1 MTENKDL
8 NNVSAAVIDALRAG
22 RNTNRAAY
30 KAARSEA
37 FRAGYDKFLKEA
49 LDSSNKHEAKK
60 QRATALSIRRSNKF
74 ASEANFANAVFD
86 APVSFRNVKFASEA
100 NFANAVFNAPVSF
113 RNVKFA
119 SEANFANAVFNAPV
133 SFQDAEFI
141 SKAEFT
147 NTVFKDL
154 VIDFPEADYRFEEV
168 SNRAIVD
175 SVNHGEESGNN
186 TDKEPAPQVKSP
198 VVKVAEPMRTLDHV
212 NLTHIKSLNESFSKY
227 QSDIAKRFQLV
238 DLSSYDNFFEALE
251 SLGKS
256 NFGKIEAWG
265 EVADRISS
273 NFSKS
278 FQNVNYAS
286 YAKLAETMRMH
297 ESAMKHINYS
307 ALAKALPKIDLN
319 ILREVN
325 RKAKPEVERIAYL
338 GLIDT
343 IRSARRAYYNN
354 ESSVLSD
361 AEYDALYR
369 RLEIIEAEHPHLIAN
384 DSPTQEVGGE
394 AIEAFAPVTHLQRM
408 YSLEDVFSF
417 EELRTWLTKTEE
429 STRNL
434 TGSAPQWLT
443 ELKIDGLAVNL
454 LYRNGTLVRAATRGD
469 GTTGEDVTHN
479 VRTIASIPPQLTG
492 ENHPEEIE
500 IRGEVFISSADFEK
514 LNESMIA
521 AGKNPF
527 ANPRNAAAGSLRQ
540 KDAAITAS
548 RPLSMYVHGI
558 GSRTGLDIATQYETY
573 DLLASWGLPVS
584 PYSEIADN
592 TEAVFDFI
600 NKYGE
605 QRHSLVHEIDGIVI
619 KVNDFATQA
628 QLGYTSRVPRWA
640 VAYKYPPEEVHT
652 KLLDIRVDVGRT
664 GRVTPY
670 GVMEPVFVSGST
682 VERATLHNQDVV
694 KAKGV
699 LIGDTV
705 VLRKAGDVIPEI
717 VAPVVA
723 LRDGTEREFVMPS
736 ECPSCG
742 SPLAPGKEGDVDLRC
757 TNPRSCPAQLTERVY
772 YAASRGAFDIEAL
785 GFEAAKAL
793 TSPATPD
800 TPPLTTEAHLFSLNI
815 EDLREVTIE
824 REKKVKGVGT
834 GKMERVPYF
843 YTKPTKARPEPK
855 PTKNTL
861 NLFAELEKAKQQPLW
876 RVLVALSIRHVGP
889 TAARALAAEFGSMQ
903 AIREA
908 DRERLAAVDGV
919 GTTIADSIIEW
930 FAEDWHAEIV
940 DSWAAAGVRM
950 EDSRDESVERTL
962 EGLTVVVTG
971 TLNGYTRDGAKEAII
986 SRGGKASGSVSKRT
1000 HFVVAGANAGS
1011 KLDKA
1016 QQLGLKVLDEE
1027 GFTALLEGG
1036 PEAVEA
1042 TAE

>member
-1 MTENKDL
+1 MTENNAPTTAPAETRAESPAENSEK
-8 NNVSAAVIDALRAG
+8 ITDALRAE
-22 RNTNRAAY
+22 Y
-30 KAARSEA
+30 
-37 FRAGYDKFLKEA
+37 
-49 LDSSNKHEAKK
+49 
-60 QRATALSIRRSNKF
+60 
-74 ASEANFANAVFD
+74 
-86 APVSFRNVKFASEA
+86 
-100 NFANAVFNAPVSF
+100 
-113 RNVKFA
+113 
-119 SEANFANAVFNAPV
+119 
-133 SFQDAEFI
+133 AE
-141 SKAEFT
+141 
-147 NTVFKDL
+147 L
-154 VIDFPEADYRFEEV
+154 
-168 SNRAIVD
+168 
-175 SVNHGEESGNN
+175 
-186 TDKEPAPQVKSP
+186 TDK
-198 VVKVAEPMRTLDHV
+198 
-212 NLTHIKSLNESFSKY
+212 
-227 QSDIAKRFQLV
+227 
-238 DLSSYDNFFEALE
+238 
-251 SLGKS
+251 
-256 NFGKIEAWG
+256 
-265 EVADRISS
+265 
-273 NFSKS
+273 
-278 FQNVNYAS
+278 
-286 YAKLAETMRMH
+286 
-297 ESAMKHINYS
+297 
-307 ALAKALPKIDLN
+307 
-319 ILREVN
+319 
-325 RKAKPEVERIAYL
+325 
-338 GLIDT
+338 
-343 IRSARRAYYNN
+343 IRAARRAYYN
-354 ESSVLSD
+354 EDAPFLSD

-369 RLEIIEAEHPHLIAN
+369 RLEIIEAEHPLIIAN

-394 AIEAFAPVTHLQRM
+394 AIEAFAPVTHLERM

-417 EELRTWLTKTEE
+417 EELRAWLTKTEE
-429 STRNL
+429 SVRNL
-434 TGSAPQWLT
+434 TGAAPRWLT

-479 VRTIASIPPQLTG
+479 VRTIASIPQQLSG
-492 ENHPEEIE
+492 EGHPEEIE

-540 KDAAITAS
+540 KDPAVTAS

-558 GSRTGLDIATQYETY
+558 GSRTGLEIATQFETY

-584 PYSEIADN
+584 PYSELTDSVEGI
-592 TEAVFDFI
+592 FDFI
-600 NKYGE
+600 NRYGE

-640 VAYKYPPEEVHT
+640 VAYKYPPEEVNT

-736 ECPSCG
+736 ECPSCS

-800 TPPLTTEAHLFSLNI
+800 TPPLTTEAHLFDLTP

-889 TAARALAAEFGSMQ
+889 TAARALATEFGSMQ

-908 DRERLAAVDGV
+908 DRERLASVDGV
-919 GTTIADSIIEW
+919 GPTIADSIIEW

-986 SRGGKASGSVSKRT
+986 SRGGKASGSVSKKT

-1016 QQLGLKVLDEE
+1016 EALGLRVLDEE

-1036 PEAVEA
+1036 PEALETGSESTSGESEA
-1042 TAE
+1042 